1 MKKSAS
7 NDIGKRF
14 LAFLLVM
21 ASYAMAVTTCV
32 VMRPTDDKLLSLYI
46 GGGIAVLL
54 ADAAIAFLPQIT
66 DWYYDTIM
74 PVFFHTPRGVN
85 PRRWYAKLT
94 PYYLLIL
101 MVILIAALFILAV
114 V

>member
-7 NDIGKRF
+7 HETAKR
-14 LAFLLVM
+14 LAAFLLVA
-21 ASYAMAVTTCV
+21 ASYALAVAACA
-32 VMRPTDDKLLSLYI
+32 VMHPTDDKLLSLYI

-66 DWYYDTIM
+66 DWYYENILPM
-74 PVFFHTPRGVN
+74 FFHSPRGIR

-94 PYYLLIL
+94 PYYLIVL
-101 MVILIAALFILAV
+101 MVIMFVILFVFAAV
-114 V
+114 